1 MFVRDPT
8 APSGERKPQL
18 GDSTVFVQ
26 FRVTEPLLLSPF
38 TFGSQSGKQGFYGIQ
53 TMNFQMNLLSNANRA
68 WRCVRL
74 PGVAGD
80 LIKNVTIDSF
90 QESKLIFQFLTP
102 RNVVP
107 YYEMPV
113 YRTTRLSVNIPA
125 RGNGNISASGA
136 AIHHQGSH

>member
-8 APSGERKPQL
+8 APGGERKPQL

-53 TMNFQMNLLSNANRA
+53 TMSFQMNLLSNANRA

-74 PGVAGD
+74 PGITGG
-80 LIKNVTIDSF
+80 LIKNVTSDSF
-90 QESKLIFQFLTP
+90 QESKLIIQFLTP
-102 RNVVP
+102 HAG
-107 YYEMPV
+107 E
-113 YRTTRLSVNIPA
+113 L
-125 RGNGNISASGA
+125 
-136 AIHHQGSH
+136 